1 MSKPMLRRYNAHV
14 WDEPLIM
21 NMGSKGERGI
31 TIPQAEKETRKTV
44 GSAQSY
50 VPEGMQRR
58 RDAGLPE
65 ISQPHVLRHYLRLSQ
80 QTLGMA
86 MNIDI
91 GMGTCTMKYSPQVN
105 EELVSLQYFAELHP
119 YQDEDTVQGILQIM
133 YEFSRFMCEISGMDE
148 FTFQPGGGAHGIYTN
163 ACMIKKYH
171 EVSGDL
177 KQRDE
182 IISTIFSHPADA
194 ACPATAGFKVVS
206 LYPDPE
212 TGLPDVE
219 ALKAAVSKRTAGLM
233 ITNPEDTGIFN
244 PMIDEF
250 VNIIHEAG
258 GLCAYDQANSNALFG
273 IARAREAGFD
283 MCHFNIHKAF
293 SSPHGCMGP
302 ACGSVGT
309 KKEIADYL
317 PVPIVTFDG
326 SKYHLDYNRKHS
338 VGKVRCF
345 LGNIETILRAY
356 AWVMGMGP
364 DGLRQVSETSVINTN
379 YLIKKMSS
387 VRGVTMAYPKQA
399 RRLDQVRFSLEKLKE
414 DTGVTT
420 DDVARRMIDFGVQ
433 EYFTSH
439 HPWIVPEP
447 FLPEPCDT
455 YSREDINYWVEVIRH
470 VCQEAY
476 KNPETVKTAPHNHAI
491 TKINRQDLDYP
502 NKYAMTW
509 RAYVRKSKSKGRK

>member
-1 MSKPMLRRYNAHV
+1 
-14 WDEPLIM
+14 
-21 NMGSKGERGI
+21 
-31 TIPQAEKETRKTV
+31 
-44 GSAQSY
+44 
-50 VPEGMQRR
+50 
-58 RDAGLPE
+58 
-65 ISQPHVLRHYLRLSQ
+65 
-80 QTLGMA
+80 
-86 MNIDI
+86 
-91 GMGTCTMKYSPQVN
+91 
-105 EELVSLQYFAELHP
+105 
-119 YQDEDTVQGILQIM
+119 
-133 YEFSRFMCEISGMDE
+133 
-148 FTFQPGGGAHGIYTN
+148 
-163 ACMIKKYH
+163 
-171 EVSGDL
+171 
-177 KQRDE
+177 
-182 IISTIFSHPADA
+182 
-194 ACPATAGFKVVS
+194 
-206 LYPDPE
+206 
-212 TGLPDVE
+212 
-219 ALKAAVSKRTAGLM
+219 
-233 ITNPEDTGIFN
+233 
-244 PMIDEF
+244 
-250 VNIIHEAG
+250 
-258 GLCAYDQANSNALFG
+258 
-273 IARAREAGFD
+273 
-283 MCHFNIHKAF
+283 
-293 SSPHGCMGP
+293 MGP
-302 ACGSVGT
+302 ACGAVGT

-326 SKYHLDYNRKHS
+326 SRYHLDYNRRHS

-455 YSREDINYWVEVIRH
+455 YSREDIDYWVEVIRH

-476 KNPETVKTAPHNHAI
+476 ENPETVKSAPHNHAI
-491 TKINRQDLDYP
+491 TKINRQDLDDP
-502 NKYAMTW
+502 DRYAMTW